1 MKPDPGKS
9 NPHISV
15 IVPVFNE
22 TDVINSLIDHVKSL
36 DRETR
41 MEIIVVDGNPA
52 GNTLNAVER
61 DNIVKVMS
69 PPGRGT
75 QLNAGAECASGEIV
89 LFLHAD
95 TELPGGALQL
105 ISRSME
111 TGKHVAGAFR
121 LGIKSQAPIF
131 RIIEFGSMIRSR
143 LTRVPFGDQA
153 IFMRRSYFR
162 EIGGYRDIPIME
174 DVDLMV
180 RIRTRRDKIVI
191 LPEKVGTSSRRWE
204 QEGVLRCVVRNWFL
218 RTLYLCRIPPQK
230 LARLYTKA

>member
-1 MKPDPGKS
+1 MKPDPVKS

-22 TDVINSLIDHVKSL
+22 TDVINGLIDHVRSL
-36 DRETR
+36 DRETQT
-41 MEIIVVDGNPA
+41 EIIVVDGHPA
-52 GNTLNAVER
+52 GNTLNAVQR
-61 DNIVKVMS
+61 PNIVKVMS
-69 PPGRGT
+69 APGRGT
-75 QLNAGAECASGEIV
+75 QLNAGAERASGVIV

-95 TELPGGALQL
+95 TELPGDAFRK
-105 ISRSME
+105 ISHSME

-121 LGIKSQAPIF
+121 LGIRAQAPIF
-131 RIIEFGSMIRSR
+131 RIIEFGSMIRSG

-180 RIRTRRDKIVI
+180 RIRARKDKIVI
-191 LPEKVGTSSRRWE
+191 IPEKVSTSSRRWE

-218 RTLYLCRIPPQK
+218 RSLYLCRISPQK
-230 LARLYTKA
+230 LARFYTKD